1 MQPGPGLR
9 GHIWMMNI
17 ARLKNLHGIARL
29 RKIALMLSQIEH
41 EIACSEA
48 QPEISNLLHQAGL
61 IADFLEASGESAP
74 ELLLA
79 ARQFK
84 ASAGNAQTP
93 NFDLCFRA
101 LNNFRHTAMRGAGQ
115 APADWD
121 FWDYRGTSAEQ
132 VRDERF
138 FYPGLKVYL
147 EDIRS
152 PFNVGTIFR
161 TAEAFGFE
169 EVILSPGCADP
180 RHPRALRSSMGTID
194 MIPWRRASLDEASPG
209 ASGIFAL
216 ELGGTPLGSFTF
228 PRSGLLIL
236 GSEELGV
243 SQNALSL
250 ARAHAGILS
259 IPMKGIKASINVAV
273 AFGIAA
279 SAWASSQTAD
289 FNFEKSSLTEAENQS
304 KLNLIT

>member
-1 MQPGPGLR
+1 
-9 GHIWMMNI
+9 MMNI

-29 RKIALMLSQIEH
+29 RKIALMLNQIEH
-41 EIACSEA
+41 EMAGNEGKS
-48 QPEISNLLHQAGL
+48 EISNLLHQACL
-61 IADFLEASGESAP
+61 IADFLEASEESRP
-74 ELLLA
+74 EILQA

-84 ASAGNAQTP
+84 IAAESKQSSG
-93 NFDLCFRA
+93 FDLYFRA
-101 LNNFRHTAMRGAGQ
+101 LNNFRHIVMRSAGQ

-121 FWDYRGTSAEQ
+121 FQDYRGTNEKHA
-132 VRDERF
+132 RDKRF

-169 EVILSPGCADP
+169 EVILSADCADP
-180 RHPRALRSSMGTID
+180 RHPRALRSSMGTVD
-194 MIPWRRASLDEASPG
+194 MIPWRRASLDEASLNS
-209 ASGIFAL
+209 SGIFAL

-243 SQNALSL
+243 SQNALSC
-250 ARAHAGILS
+250 ARAHSGILS

-279 SAWASSQTAD
+279 SAWASSQTT
-289 FNFEKSSLTEAENQS
+289 NFHVEK
-304 KLNLIT
+304 KVH

>member
-1 MQPGPGLR
+1 
-9 GHIWMMNI
+9 MMNI
-17 ARLKNLHGIARL
+17 ARLKNLHGIARF
-29 RKIALMLSQIEH
+29 RKIALMLNQIEH
-41 EIACSEA
+41 ELANSAA
-48 QPEISNLLHQAGL
+48 QHEISNLLNQASL
-61 IADFLEASGESAP
+61 IAGFLEASEESTP
-74 ELLLA
+74 ELLAA

-84 ASAGNAQTP
+84 AAAENQQTSG
-93 NFDLCFRA
+93 FDFCFRA
-101 LNNFRHTAMRGAGQ
+101 LNNFRHTVMRGAGQ

-121 FWDYRGTSAEQ
+121 FWDYRGDGAEH
-132 VRDERF
+132 VRDEHF
-138 FYPGLKVYL
+138 FYPGMKVYL

-169 EVILSPGCADP
+169 EVILSPDCADP

-194 MIPWRRASLDEASPG
+194 MIPWRRASLDEASLG
-209 ASGIFAL
+209 SSGIFAL
-216 ELGGTPLGSFTF
+216 ELGGTPLGSFAF
-228 PRSGLLIL
+228 PRSGLIIL

-243 SQNALSL
+243 SQNALSR

-279 SAWASSQTAD
+279 SAWASSQTV
-289 FNFEKSSLTEAENQS
+289 NFHIEK
-304 KLNLIT
+304 KVH

>member
-9 GHIWMMNI
+9 GHISMMNI

-29 RKIALMLSQIEH
+29 RKIALMLNQIEH
-41 EIACSEA
+41 ELVSSAA
-48 QPEISNLLHQAGL
+48 QPAVSNLLHQASL

-74 ELLLA
+74 EILVA

-84 ASAGNAQTP
+84 AAAENLQTP
-93 NFDLCFRA
+93 DFALCFRA
-101 LNNFRHTAMRGAGQ
+101 LNNFRHTVMRGAGQ

-121 FWDYRGTSAEQ
+121 FRDYRGTSDEQ

-169 EVILSPGCADP
+169 EVILSPDCADP
-180 RHPRALRSSMGTID
+180 RHPRALRSSMGTVD
-194 MIPWRRASLDEASPG
+194 MIPWRRASLGEASPG
-209 ASGIFAL
+209 SSGIFAL
-216 ELGGTPLGSFTF
+216 ELGGTPLESFAF

-243 SQNALSL
+243 SQPALAY
-250 ARAHAGILS
+250 ARAQAGILS

-279 SAWASSQTAD
+279 SAWASSRMAD
-289 FNFEKSSLTEAENQS
+289 
-304 KLNLIT
+304 